1 MADNGE
7 LRVSGTEVLKR
18 DFEAREAGESICAF
32 LLLDG
37 ELTGSGDLKG
47 DGEELCTGVEDED
60 EEVGGVGEVGQTS
73 RPAQMVWH
81 ERWYI
86 FTRLCFSPSL
96 CFFFFF
102 FFTFF
107 ICSSSKLILA
117 FSFSSGQKERGRDED
132 LV

>member
-1 MADNGE
+1 MEDDGE
-7 LRVSGTEVLKR
+7 LRKSGVEELKR
-18 DFEAREAGESICAF
+18 DFEAREAAEGRTCAF

-47 DGEELCTGVEDED
+47 DGEELCAGLEDED
-60 EEVGGVGEVGQTS
+60 EEEVGGGEEGGQTS
-73 RPAQMVWH
+73 RPAQTVWH

-86 FTRLCFSPSL
+86 LTRLCFSPSL

-117 FSFSSGQKERGRDED
+117 FSFSSGQ
-132 LV
+132 